1 MPLCSTSRV
10 LLVRVSL
17 LLCFI
22 FLVTACSSVS
32 SLIGGRHKYDY
43 AQNFE
48 SMQSYD
54 FNPIIPALAADK
66 DFLFIQSSG
75 VMLAIENAMAAKK
88 IRKERNMG
96 PDFRVNYYFTGEKNI
111 TVGQLNS
118 LFKYN
123 LGLAWDDKYG
133 SGLGIA
139 NSRHS
144 FSKRTLIID
153 LVSGDNN
160 RLIWRGSA
168 PTRITRE
175 DSDNAKRKALA
186 QAVKVILAPFPPEN
200 DFESLKTPV
209 LDE

>member
-1 MPLCSTSRV
+1 MPFRSTSRV

-48 SMQSYD
+48 GMQSYN
-54 FNPIIPALAADK
+54 FKPILPALAADK

-75 VMLAIENAMAAKK
+75 AMLAIENAMAAKK
-88 IRKERNMG
+88 IRKERNLE
-96 PDFRVNYYFTGEKNI
+96 PDFWVNYYFTGEKNI
-111 TVGQLNS
+111 TVGQLNA

-139 NSRHS
+139 SSNHS

-153 LVSGDNN
+153 LISGNNN
-160 RLIWRGSA
+160 RLIWRGST
-168 PTRITRE
+168 PTRITRD
-175 DSDNAKRKALA
+175 DSDSAKRKALT
-186 QAVKVILAPFPPEN
+186 QAVKVIMAPFPPEN
-200 DFESLKTPV
+200 NFESLKTPV
-209 LDE
+209 FDE